1 MSHHLLPNPLKER
14 IRRYEQYKWQETRAV
29 DEDSLIWNLLKD
41 LRRYIKR
48 HLSVTAKK
56 GQFCSVTMFEKM
68 DDQLMDA
75 MCDFLKPVLYTEN
88 SYIVRDG
95 DLVKEMLFVMRG
107 KLLTVTTIGLRTGF
121 FNSDHKM
128 ACNFC
133 GEELLT
139 WALDPHTSSN
149 LPISTRTVQALEEV
163 AAFALMA
170 DDLKFVASQGK
181 EGDQAL
187 IINKGINWYTSVRI
201 GPYQSPLQKACK
213 EDGDYVLGTS
223 MEVKVL
229 VHDYAM
235 IKIDGALCWNGI
247 SVHIANMMNEV
258 RCEESKV
265 SDKSLEIGSND

>member
-1 MSHHLLPNPLKER
+1 MSVKRQDAKQWMSHHLLPNPLKER

-56 GQFCSVTMFEKM
+56 GQFCSVPMFEKM

-75 MCDFLKPVLYTEN
+75 MCDRLKPVLYTEN
-88 SYIVRDG
+88 SYIMRDG

-107 KLLTVTTIGLRTGF
+107 KLLTITTIGLRTGF

-170 DDLKFVASQGK
+170 DDLKF
-181 EGDQAL
+181 
-187 IINKGINWYTSVRI
+187 
-201 GPYQSPLQKACK
+201 KACK
-213 EDGDYVLGTS
+213 EDEDYVLGTS

-265 SDKSLEIGSND
+265 SDKGLEIGSND